1 MISVVSLFTSLIRLV
16 DMCHEAKSTMVDV
29 TEEEAEEDGIKGTE
43 DEGILDVLN
52 DNSASILLQKWFF
65 LIECSNGQYCL

>member
-1 MISVVSLFTSLIRLV
+1 
-16 DMCHEAKSTMVDV
+16 MVDV

-52 DNSASILLQKWFF
+52 DKSASILLQKWFF
-65 LIECSNGQYCL
+65 LIECSNGQ

>member
-1 MISVVSLFTSLIRLV
+1 MISVVCLFTSLIRLV
-16 DMCHEAKSTMVDV
+16 DMCHEANSTMVDV

-52 DNSASILLQKWFF
+52 DQSTSFYKSDFF
-65 LIECSNGQYCL
+65 

>member
-1 MISVVSLFTSLIRLV
+1 
-16 DMCHEAKSTMVDV
+16 MCHEAKSTMVDV

-52 DNSASILLQKWFF
+52 DQSTSFYKSDFF
-65 LIECSNGQYCL
+65 W

>member
-52 DNSASILLQKWFF
+52 DESASFYKSDFF
-65 LIECSNGQYCL
+65 W